1 MMKDWP
7 QFDSNCLLGI
17 DAVDRQHRRLFEIA
31 ARVYDNL
38 AGGDGAHAAA
48 ARATAELLDYTATH
62 FADEEA
68 LMVAAGYPGLE
79 EHRREH
85 ADLLS
90 KVHDMEMRAA
100 FGERN
105 LPAEMSRFLL
115 TWLVGHIKTSDRKFG
130 EHLAARQRKDA

>member
-1 MMKDWP
+1 METWP

-17 DAVDRQHRRLFEIA
+17 DVVDRQHRRLFEIA
-31 ARVYDNL
+31 ARVYANL
-38 AGGDGAHAAA
+38 SGDEKAYVAAA
-48 ARATAELLDYTATH
+48 SAAAELLDYTATH

-68 LMVAAGYPGLE
+68 LMAAAGYPGLD

-105 LPAEMSRFLL
+105 LPADMSRFLL
-115 TWLVGHIKTSDRKFG
+115 AWLVDHIQARDRKFG
-130 EHLAARQRKDA
+130 EYLAAQQRNDA